1 MAGSLCGSAFAQTPT
16 VSIKDLTGIGST
28 VANELK
34 NGARY
39 VMVDASSSLAYGH
52 EISTT
57 TGKIVEVGE
66 AINTPIFYD
75 DSDSKDGVK
84 KYIWTVSV
92 TEAPRGFFSY
102 TLTNAETGKALRY
115 NSAYNAIETD
125 PAAKAE
131 DTFKDF
137 VFENTGTVTS
147 TPTGAK
153 YSASNKYMVAY
164 KAGATVW
171 NGLSWSGSPLVSTTT
186 ISAPTFYEVKS
197 EELEDVTELNALYN
211 TSGFS
216 FASKPYDTDQTEE
229 PIGNLFY

>member
-1 MAGSLCGSAFAQTPT
+1 MNRKISTLLTAGLLVAGSLCGSAFAQTPT
-16 VSIKDLTGIGST
+16 VSIKNLTGIGST

-102 TLTNAETGKALRY
+102 TLTNAETGKSLRY

-131 DTFKDF
+131 VPLRISCLRIQVLSLLLPLVRSILPLISTWLPIKRVRLF
-137 VFENTGTVTS
+137 GTVCH
-147 TPTGAK
+147 
-153 YSASNKYMVAY
+153 
-164 KAGATVW
+164 
-171 NGLSWSGSPLVSTTT
+171 GLAAHWSLLLRSLLLRSMR
-186 ISAPTFYEVKS
+186 
-197 EELEDVTELNALYN
+197 LN
-211 TSGFS
+211 
-216 FASKPYDTDQTEE
+216 PR
-229 PIGNLFY
+229 NLRMLPS

>member
-1 MAGSLCGSAFAQTPT
+1 MNRKISTLLTAGLLVAGSLCGSAFAQTPT

-102 TLTNAETGKALRY
+102 TLTNADR
-115 NSAYNAIETD
+115 
-125 PAAKAE
+125 
-131 DTFKDF
+131 
-137 VFENTGTVTS
+137 
-147 TPTGAK
+147 
-153 YSASNKYMVAY
+153 
-164 KAGATVW
+164 
-171 NGLSWSGSPLVSTTT
+171 
-186 ISAPTFYEVKS
+186 KS
-197 EELEDVTELNALYN
+197 VV
-211 TSGFS
+211 
-216 FASKPYDTDQTEE
+216 
-229 PIGNLFY
+229 

>member
-1 MAGSLCGSAFAQTPT
+1 MNRKISTLLTAGLLVAGSLCGSAFAQTPT

-115 NSAYNAIETD
+115 NSTYNAIETD
-125 PAAKAE
+125 PAASILPLISTWLPIKRVRL
-131 DTFKDF
+131 F
-137 VFENTGTVTS
+137 GTVCH
-147 TPTGAK
+147 
-153 YSASNKYMVAY
+153 
-164 KAGATVW
+164 
-171 NGLSWSGSPLVSTTT
+171 GLAAHWSLLLRSLLLRSMR
-186 ISAPTFYEVKS
+186 
-197 EELEDVTELNALYN
+197 LN
-211 TSGFS
+211 
-216 FASKPYDTDQTEE
+216 PR
-229 PIGNLFY
+229 NLRMLPS